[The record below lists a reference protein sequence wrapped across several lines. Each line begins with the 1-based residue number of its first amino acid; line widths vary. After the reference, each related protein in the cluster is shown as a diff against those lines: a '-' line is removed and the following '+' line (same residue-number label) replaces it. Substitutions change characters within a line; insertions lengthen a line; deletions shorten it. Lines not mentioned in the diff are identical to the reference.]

1 MIETADEFI
10 RRMKDELNK
19 LNSWYIPISVDGK
32 YISDVELVERDGNI
46 EMKIKTE

>member
-1 MIETADEFI
+1 MIETAGELI

-19 LNSWYIPISVDGK
+19 LNSWYIPISVDDK
-32 YISDVELVERDGNI
+32 YISDVELVEKDGSI